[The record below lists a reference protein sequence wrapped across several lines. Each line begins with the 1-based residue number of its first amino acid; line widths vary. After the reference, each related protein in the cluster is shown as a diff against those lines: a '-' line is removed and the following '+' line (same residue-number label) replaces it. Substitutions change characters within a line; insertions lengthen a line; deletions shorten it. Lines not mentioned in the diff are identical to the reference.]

1 DGGVLQ
7 HPPDQ
12 AGAGILAGASGR
24 RGAAAERH
32 GVGHAPH
39 RVHRRQVCDGL
50 PFDGQ
55 PDLRAHQRRVPVRHG
70 LHARGRAVW
79 HAHRRGQPV
88 RLQEDPRRAPARGM
102 AVRAVD
108 DGGAPGR
115 RPRRSRPPRR
125 RPTRS
130 CASSGRSRRA
140 RDPGRTRA
148 AGYQGAFSSTNR
160 PPRTTATYV
169 RGWSTSRALV
179 MLILPSGVWKF
190 LIVLSASVIL
200 VRCVRML
207 SPPARLA
214 RRIASATTCAPA
226 YAWAAN
232 WLGSRLYVSL
242 YAL

>member
-1 DGGVLQ
+1 RAGRALHPQQRPGPEGALGQPPGGAHAHQ
-7 HPPDQ
+7 
-12 AGAGILAGASGR
+12 GAGPS
-24 RGAAAERH
+24 
-32 GVGHAPH
+32 
-39 RVHRRQVCDGL
+39 
-50 PFDGQ
+50 
-55 PDLRAHQRRVPVRHG
+55 
-70 LHARGRAVW
+70 ARGRPGAG
-79 HAHRRGQPV
+79 RPDPEPV
-88 RLQEDPRRAPARGM
+88 QEEVG
-102 AVRAVD
+102 
-108 DGGAPGR
+108 
-115 RPRRSRPPRR
+115 
-125 RPTRS
+125 
-130 CASSGRSRRA
+130 A
-140 RDPGRTRA
+140 RDPGRARA

-232 WLGSRLYVSL
+232 
-242 YAL
+242 